1 MRSVAVLL
9 LLACAMSAFAYDVR
23 YASPNGRYGVV
34 VLYTSHDDPQPPTAT
49 AILFDV
55 ALGTPL
61 ERGRFPI
68 PVQHNRI
75 LVSNTGWFCI
85 LADEPRLT
93 IYRGD
98 DTPPV
103 KLSAADIFSQSDIE
117 AMATLRVSPD
127 YEVTGEQ
134 VVITLTRY
142 GSIHIDRDGKLLE
155 EKRDLYPPHRVRTVP
170 AGALPAP
177 WPDCAER
184 GITRVYTD
192 ALLVR
197 ATNRVMPEYP
207 PVAKKARISGLVIVD
222 VVVSASGDVVC
233 SRISKP
239 LPFGFDASVM
249 KAIVAWKFEPG
260 DGPLAAS
267 IGFRFEEPDVS
278 ALR

>member
-9 LLACAMSAFAYDVR
+9 LLACAMSAFAYDMR

-103 KLSAADIFSQSDIE
+103 KLSAADIFSPNDLHAI
-117 AMATLRVSPD
+117 ATLRARPA
-127 YEVTGEQ
+127 YEVTGEY
-134 VVITLTRY
+134 VVATLAPY
-142 GSIHIDRDGKLLE
+142 GSIRIDRNGRLLD
-155 EKRDLYPPHRVRTVP
+155 EKRDFYPPYRVRTEA

-197 ATNRVMPEYP
+197 ATSRVLPEYP
-207 PVAKKARISGLVIVD
+207 LIAKKARISGLVIVD
-222 VVVSASGDVVC
+222 VVVNASGEIVC
-233 SRISKP
+233 SRVSKP
-239 LPFGFDASVM
+239 LPFGFDTAAM
-249 KAIVAWKFEPG
+249 KAILAWKFVPG